1 MAKFVTWIHIHEKHK
16 TLKTSYNELNVL
28 FQVNLCGGG
37 TTTRTTEDVGCVV
50 VQAARDRCAGAANS
64 RPGRR
69 EFASNDVKHKTV
81 VRIEHPETKI
91 QRENESIEQRGGRVA
106 AEHR

>member
-1 MAKFVTWIHIHEKHK
+1 MAKFVTWIDIHENTKC
-16 TLKTSYNELNVL
+16 SELAITTNVL

-91 QRENESIEQRGGRVA
+91 QRENESIKQRGGRVA